1 MEKKKNNLF
10 SLYNRYKGFV
20 DDAQASSTQP
30 SQAEKERR
38 AIANE
43 NSAYERWKNNLT
55 SWQKVKAA
63 AIGSATRSPLLL
75 AGGIP
80 GAIAF
85 GIGAANNAFN
95 AYKAIREGDIEQ
107 VSPLRAYYD
116 SRNELGSF
124 LGDQADTRIKEIE
137 GALGLIGSR
146 MEQANAHKKII
157 QAQRDIN
164 RLLQEQQQFMNSVD
178 PDYIAKNRDSKEVQ
192 TLLSAYDQYQ
202 DQIEDL
208 EQIINNPEYQQ
219 LDREYKKNLID
230 DNESISK
237 KVNRFLSTAQNPFT
251 TDWTEE
257 LSVQGQKDISRRKKI
272 HSEYLAATHQKERE
286 EEERYNEALRQNYLK
301 QQNTFASATDK
312 FLNENIA
319 GKFFSTTSPL
329 GFAANQLSEYVKK
342 GREEQAGIA
351 NKNLQGS
358 DEDIQM
364 AENTYKNLQVEKDD
378 LQEEYKNRMDWAHK
392 VKKWVPVDEAYE
404 QAKAVYQ
411 TGSMWNPYWAF
422 HTMPGMM
429 GSSSSSPHQFAGQ
442 VLQVGSAVALD
453 IPNPYAK
460 LAGAGGMM
468 ASQYLQFL
476 GAEAE
481 NKAEVGERYLD
492 NIASILNDPLI
503 SGEDH
508 SKALADDLYRQA
520 KDYYKNKGWTDE
532 EIKKQFDPNTEF
544 GYKNLLGAL
553 VGGIV
558 KTSDPAVIN
567 AAMLGT
573 KGLQAQYDADM
584 MRTAG
589 EIPVQTAAMYA
600 MTPEKIFGRM
610 FRIGEK
616 MFAKPIIRTT
626 ERRLVN
632 NVLSDG
638 AEVTV
643 ASEGK
648 SVAGGVGSKLTST
661 GGKYKNGINKPVKTY
676 EQAFT
681 EGYEFG
687 AQVGDGLGYGVAGRT
702 VGGITGGLSNVTGKF
717 VKSQLP
723 GTWQAALDQFATAT
737 MYKYQGVIDKLFS
750 SGGRAL
756 AAKYGLKT
764 LTKTAHGAA
773 IDALSEGSEEGVQY
787 LNSLKDFASQYGYG
801 GMSLSDMIVTDFLQG
816 ARVSNA
822 YLSLLGLTNSELKND
837 AEFWANV
844 KGGFALGA
852 LYTGTI
858 SAASNIK
865 GAYRQYGTDQ
875 IIVNSSA
882 MDREADKYG
891 RANGAVFARLA
902 MNGRGQEAL
911 QYIKDQKLADSRRE
925 DPVYTQ
931 EMYDD
936 KIKEVEGI
944 ISLAS
949 SNRVRSMLE
958 AHGFEYGT
966 DKYAVAISDLYNLQS
981 QQEENQEETSLNNS
995 ARNAIYQSKE
1005 YQDALEKIATALP
1018 VHNVDFLV
1026 AKTRKRSEMIDE
1038 QIELFKKEAKEA
1050 GKDIESEEFKQELD
1064 EYRKAAE
1071 EDVDFQLES
1080 RIKDNIHRKTQL
1092 VNKLSALLRIKAQIN
1107 KIDDWY
1113 KATSKIGLKT
1123 KRPDAKYIKRSID
1136 DQIKGIK
1143 DSLGKLDKSVNAL
1156 KTDSQLWEY
1165 SQNADGI
1172 ILYGADQIQQYD
1184 ANLAMLAADA
1194 SVTDGYMKMFTEGL
1208 VEDSN
1213 GKFVYNKSEQ
1223 KSRDEKRK
1231 AAMQL
1236 VLSGKEKEA
1245 GMLVANIKTGNIESE
1260 DLSEDV
1266 YRKRIDAIIQADA
1279 ENKKLKWLVSDM
1291 LDEDAPIKVRDAW
1304 EEARQKEIEKLEK
1317 AAEKAEVNNEI
1328 PEQLNAPES
1337 VPQPT
1342 TTEQTKTKPSETKEQ
1357 VAARRRRYEARK
1369 RHIRHQAK
1377 TLKQKMRENRRGRLN
1392 AGLPFLEAWLTNS
1405 AINMLS
1411 LAKIGYYGF
1420 ANFVQDVKY
1429 SLQVAKYEVPDSEQE
1444 GLFNLLKRTYLAY
1457 RNAQLLS
1464 DPSVVDNMDSVDTVL
1479 NYTEEQADNN
1489 ADKDFDAS
1497 AGDIESIV
1505 IDEEL
1510 SDEEKQKQVDK
1521 ENEKILQLTREIN
1534 SLKNE
1539 YNTTLQLLQDK
1550 GDREE
1555 LVLTPENQYFYS
1567 DYEDLTNSREY
1578 NDDTLESLYEVADN
1592 LRQEI
1597 KAMNLLVEKQNNVA
1611 TEEDFIQDWLRQ
1623 QEISTQDGDAIKVLE
1638 NLNAACA
1645 DLDNV
1650 FTLLKKETEGTDTYN
1665 NLVSNF
1671 KRVFVNAQL
1680 WLSEAMSYENLGDFA
1695 EEKSLMVSIVEQ
1707 IASNDKFADIRL
1719 PITTWWAADKLQ
1731 NAGVTLSKLYEWIN
1745 YLQPRL
1751 IAPENETVARWY
1763 EVLIQN
1769 YIYPFLSIAQDQF
1782 NEFKSSLPETPSISD
1797 QEIVKSFPVVYE
1809 QIMRIV
1815 DTYMSTMGVLPDNGE
1830 SWTGD
1835 VVQDINKMPVLWR
1848 DLYNKVVGTGKSR
1861 FTDAHSPSITEMD
1874 NERTIPGI
1882 NYQKMSTAA
1891 DFLQDI
1897 EIFENVPYEDVPR
1910 LRKHKTTFNFY
1921 LDDSGEPKIV
1931 IHYTDK
1937 DGKASYSALSF
1948 NHTVLRGVP
1957 KEVQLRIQY
1966 MNAANRRFKSK
1977 LKAMLKFIAANP
1989 NKGWHILADFS
2000 VNTGSLKYEKQDV
2013 PGSNNLLSFLFAEEQ
2028 NKHNLYTIGLFK
2040 EDRIGI
2046 YKPIYQS
2053 DGTPL
2058 FSVVT
2063 GSDLQ
2068 QPMLEFK
2075 TTDYVKNNPDFSDG
2089 SIVYF
2094 YKTNVGKYIPTALST
2109 KPIDENEA
2117 FRLATLIKYYASG
2130 MYTTVYS
2137 GHGNSVFNILDLI
2150 KQRIYADDYETSKID
2165 NVDTKHSVPNV
2176 LIQKGGRLVIIDG
2189 TSYNTET
2196 QFNTIV
2202 EVLKSG
2208 MRQTISA
2215 KEMNQTF
2222 GTSDNPIWA
2231 TVRDIFVKDK
2241 SLNTITLPNGFAISR
2256 SDISSPENN
2265 APEGTTFMGYLMRNG
2280 YITSRAYDESYR
2292 QLNISNLRLEQ
2303 TENVDVQHTDDVLP
2317 PNTAEIYDGDGQT
2330 KSFVDQSQFTAAP
2343 SSVTQSTNEPY
2354 EEFNGLMMLDENKDL
2369 LDTDRTEQEQ
2379 NEFEKTA
2386 REYFEK
2392 VIGKSGV
2399 VLDMSAVEGYLSL
2412 AGAPDGV
2419 LGYVMGNLVTISK
2432 FAPTD
2437 TIYHEALHVI
2447 VELLMSDTE
2456 RAKIYSMYRKAYGE
2470 SLSERQVAEGLADL
2484 FVDWVNKIKTDVA
2497 LGSSAVKLFKHV
2509 LFGIGLVSKF
2519 GIANAFKM
2527 IKFFRHANT
2536 GRYKDRKISEQRL
2549 KEFEH
2554 KFGALFY
2561 QVNGVDFP
2569 YIIDAA
2575 DLKKFVAAAAYN
2587 IVRSEPFDP
2596 IDPHPERVKID
2607 SNTIENMEK
2616 HHPQIVKDLRKTG
2629 LSEREILEMYGEDAL
2644 KAAMMWRQFFSWRPG
2659 KLGKKDIRVYSMFDA
2674 LRDKIASQLNSLFG
2688 DSREID
2694 ENPEDTEEDTAMDAN
2709 DSWDRASYE
2718 FSRLDGVTKKVK
2730 MFFGTIPRLLWMD
2743 SVDKTTGKVEK
2754 KAVYDKSINIY
2765 GYQYVPLR
2773 EAWGIVTRD
2782 LHDVKSIQ
2790 DFMHEISVRANTDTI
2805 YHVINKRMNALY
2817 ERAYGVPYNSS
2828 TIPSE
2833 PKNLDAESYLI
2844 QIVSSVSGQDIDFIV
2859 ARSYKQPNGK
2869 RVVITSS
2876 SLDRDS
2882 RSFSTQWSRFLSEG
2896 QIPIFSNVRDQNDN
2910 IVLLPNTRFDIFK
2923 NIAASIE
2930 AIRAGIY
2937 ENKDIV
2943 IDGVTYNV
2951 TTQEGFGKI
2960 KDKFISMLNQI
2971 GITFTREALDYML
2984 SEDPNLGNTISG
2996 FGIFLS
3002 PVGVT
3007 SITPFISN
3015 LQNVISGNGIVNQY
3029 LAKDLYSNLGF
3040 VKNLAQWQ
3048 GAYNR
3053 ITIDKQ
3059 ALGLNGKRLYSIS
3072 QNSSLSY
3079 MVDQLNSN
3087 DVNNDLVR
3095 LLSAYEYVYDK
3106 EQGIGSIIIKAVRG
3120 REKSNIQAHTYIGF
3134 KTDNYGDG
3142 GSEYKESAEIE
3153 DYMAKFA
3160 MLQQGYLVMPT
3171 LADKST
3177 YVVLSGVKIPGMSFV
3192 LNKDKQLEV
3201 NGVPDIM
3208 WVGPKGNQRPIIRPN
3223 NAVLDQMIQYA
3234 KLERAA
3240 IQRCMEDLGY
3250 KNIPGYTPTGR
3261 SVLSDSQ
3268 KIKNLHTFVKVK
3280 GSKSGKQIEP
3290 NGTRFNQFSNIVILD
3305 SNGNPKAIS
3314 LNDPNESSVDL
3325 LKKANDLFFDQ
3336 DLDKQRDIM
3345 AYTLAQQ
3352 HAAGIEKAISLG
3364 LVHRVNRSVG
3374 AVKFNFTQKNNVNLA
3389 SDHLDRAQIEVLASA
3404 IYKKILSASPNWQAA
3419 ENDKTRQE
3427 SRLLISQRKDIC
3439 QGLAIAAIIAD
3450 VENRAIISSQ
3460 EALRCFI
3467 GNPAMFKIDYV
3478 ENSDGKV
3485 QIKSS
3490 TADLQKRIGGL
3501 ISTGDDNVIGI
3512 PGMPTEYTCAE
3523 VVDYEITSPFYED
3536 GSIFNMFEEGE
3547 YREAYGLLTDD
3558 WQAAYQKP
3566 LAEVIEKVESVPES
3580 SPQHKLTENVQKHVQ
3595 QFTDSYAK
3603 EINVADGAAY
3613 ITADMCKNLLRMR
3626 GAYNEKV
3633 KKAFDI
3639 LTGDNTKYSW
3649 KDSVDAYKTIYD
3661 AVNIVTTKYTA
3672 YGFRSHNVDKNNLT
3686 SVAVPYYNKFAL
3698 FPIFPC
3704 IATGKMAT
3712 LYDEMLKQ
3720 GVDMMMMT
3728 SAVKLGS
3735 QGAVEFKDG
3744 KLSAPFVKYTQSYG
3758 FLRRQLNTDPE
3769 EDSESNLGTQMTKVG
3784 LQNLRLKRDN
3794 YVDPITNEEISGEEI
3809 LDNYMRAVKGLA
3821 KIGEQEIVDMFFTNG
3836 EVDHKKL
3843 HDYLT
3848 KELTSRN
3855 ANDQILKAVSLDKN
3869 GRLKAPLSATAD
3881 ANWIESILIS
3891 TVNKHVIDIQTPGN
3905 SFVQRSV
3912 FAMEGSPVEGG
3923 SIQFDQNLDPRINGG
3938 NRLNLFNPDGS
3949 MDAVISIDYFD
3960 SIIPEDIKS
3969 FEKRRQWLIYHK
3981 IIGQDA
3987 KALTIGYRIP
3997 TQAESSIH
4005 ALRFVDVV
4013 PAVKSTIILPEEF
4026 TKTTGSDYDIDHIY
4040 LASYNLNIT
4049 SDGYSLTE
4057 FDDEKKTHQN
4067 TILNMLMTLLLDAK
4081 NTGHI
4086 LYKSIDNDTALV
4098 KTPAEEIPDSGKL
4111 QQTAFNF
4118 GTLREQVERKKDFM
4132 IGKTGIGPFA
4142 LNVTNNVLCRLYGM
4156 EFEESLFTKSTPI
4169 GSLHELVDKDY
4180 NSIDSWFSAFIN
4192 AHVDIVKDPYIS
4204 KLNVNPYTYNMVS
4217 LLTRSGFGDTTV
4229 WFCSQPIIRELANAN
4244 EMANS
4249 QFSRNANDSLFKL
4262 RQQALKDAALKYI
4275 TPEQLDAWGEI
4286 SKDTENPRPRIE
4298 AVNWIYNHADVL
4310 KYFATHPDAE
4320 EYEGLSINTV
4330 QERVYYAWKS
4340 LEPYSM
4346 ALNKLVQYT
4355 KIDTRKHGK
4364 TLIEISA
4371 YEYNYKQLLNPK
4383 ETKIFN
4389 HIRLHRMVT
4398 GSWISTKTKLAIS
4411 LPRIIFGKQL
4421 FNANETFVNGCIGL
4435 ARLFTPKQDGR
4446 EITPSSDF
4454 ISTISKQVQTAI
4466 KSRWIVQYA
4475 KNMSKYHSGM
4485 KDHTDDSLSGLFLG
4499 NWTIQTRLNRLK
4511 YAIANDPKYN
4521 RLSENYLIKHLS
4533 VAENKES
4540 YVMDERF
4547 NQRPQFIKI
4556 SDVVTDSTTNGD
4568 MLSEGWLDLLND
4580 SDIFVQQFARD
4591 LAVYAFLTSGEGK
4604 GWNQM
4609 WKYIPFEFLD
4619 GTTDSGMQ
4627 SFTDFVSEILTN
4639 EDFRFTEQLEDEL
4652 AANNF
4657 MDYQFVKKAVGDFKL
4672 TQKGE
4677 GIAWGNNISLEE
4689 LEDLPMYMSISNGNG
4704 QHNYQVYKLYGS
4716 FENEDGSIT
4725 PVYTAIKKLG
4735 YSERGGFRIYQF
4747 GWDFKYP
4754 ANNFTEPQELPENT
4768 VKIDGKSPE
4777 LSRSLIAGSVAAP
4790 VASNDYSEWMDIVPL
4805 KNVKSYAQ
4813 QSDKLV
4819 DVMRHP
4825 DKNGMH
4831 FGNPFTPLLDE
4842 VKDGKASVYVA
4853 DVKHAVDAFK
4863 EWLAGTKYQDVEPER
4878 RLWILDKINS
4888 GFFNGKKMV
4897 YYTDVVPDASYGQHN
4912 YDAKHPSH
4920 PYVIKEFVDAV
4931 NMSKGGAFEKTES
4944 KSVVSED
4951 ERRAGRLPVTESE
4964 KPYIT
4969 EEVRIVANNT
4979 PITIQEFIESVN
4991 ENVFFEDKHASNF
5004 NEALSL
5010 YAEYIGDINDPS
5022 FPEDRFEFRY
5032 TDSRQL
5038 ELFGEEQ
5045 EEQKSTTDNAVTTIL
5060 ESNPEMGESTA
5071 EGTVASMESNGNPE
5085 FTKADNTLKEQLG
5098 GSPLKIAMA
5107 SEHTDP
5113 AFHSREVC
5121 RKIKEDLAKPKGQ
5134 RQYHMLQIM
5143 TKHDGLQ
5150 LLDMLELDIPK
5161 SVHFSIT
5168 SLGNTVYEPG
5178 VMKTDDMLDRIEQ
5191 LINDKKLK
5199 PQTTTIRIDPIVPGV
5214 TKLQD
5219 ISHIM
5224 ERASKMGIKSIKI
5237 SIMDSYGYN
5246 ENSKGR
5252 GVMDNMRKLGYD
5264 FDKYYKKYQAKSTT
5278 YDRYGNVEH
5287 IAGEWYWS
5295 QDAIPE
5301 IMSQIYQAVDEL
5313 AQQHGVF
5320 CTTCGEKPNTSYQF
5334 KRLSFSHGCLNA
5346 TGVASVLGV
5355 TKSEVEEESKIGNQ
5369 RPGKCN
5375 CLNCKADVLAYD
5387 DTCASQCAYCY
5398 AKHGSNTAM
5407 KYYDKDGKLLDNDF
5421 TRTSRTSNSGKSS
5434 NNQIFEQFKQAI
5446 ETLSG
5451 YFEGSA
5457 PITQDFPGLPNDI
5470 VDKLADHFVDN
5481 QELSIDDYRQLW
5493 SYVEMI
5499 PNETGFDQDKYPH
5512 LVHARKQV
5520 AVAPTAT
5527 PQSNTSTQ
5535 PIGTKE
5541 NPVMIYCDGSDIK
5554 GTGKIGYGSV
5564 FVHNGKEYVLSG
5576 TENGEEIQKLK
5587 EQFPNAKFSNPTTE
5601 LLATT
5606 ITLETIA
5613 NSGIGEH
5620 IHINQDYKGPANWG
5634 DLWNYSEG
5642 SAQREEK
5649 PWNTK
5654 MPYIKHLVDRAV
5666 EAIHKIEQNGGS
5678 VKIGWVQGHQKSET
5692 EEAVMNNI
5700 ADRYA
5705 KNRDEMNTLLDA
5717 YNIQQE
5723 NQYDDWTYEEN
5734 SLNSGLFDNPNSTT
5748 YSDKC

>member
-95 AYKAIREGDIEQ
+95 AYKAVREGDIEQ

-237 KVNRFLSTAQNPFT
+237 KVNRFLSNAQNPFT

-312 FLNENIA
+312 FLNENAA

-816 ARVSNA
+816 ARVSKA

-1018 VHNVDFLV
+1018 VHNVDFFV
-1026 AKTRKRSEMIDE
+1026 AKTKKRSEMINE

-1165 SQNADGI
+1165 SQNADGV
-1172 ILYGADQIQQYD
+1172 ILYGADQIQQHD

-1597 KAMNLLVEKQNNVA
+1597 KTMNLLVEKQNNVA

-1623 QEISTQDGDAIKVLE
+1623 QEISTQDEDAIKVLQ
-1638 NLNAACA
+1638 NLNDACA
-1645 DLDNV
+1645 NLDNL
-1650 FTLLKKETEGTDTYN
+1650 FTLLKKETEGTDVYN
-1665 NLVSNF
+1665 NLVSDF

-1719 PITTWWAADKLQ
+1719 PITTWWAVDKLQ

-1763 EVLIQN
+1763 EVLIRD

-1861 FTDAHSPSITEMD
+1861 FTDAHSPSVTEMSD
-1874 NERTIPGI
+1874 R
-1882 NYQKMSTAA
+1882 STAA
-1891 DFLQDI
+1891 GNAYREMSKAEDFLQDI
-1897 EIFENVPYEDVPR
+1897 EIFENVPYSEIPH
-1910 LRKHKTTFNFY
+1910 LRKHKTSFNFY
-1921 LDDSGEPKIV
+1921 LDDNGEPKLV
-1931 IHYTDK
+1931 IHYTNA
-1937 DGKASYSALSF
+1937 DGKAIYSALSF
-1948 NHTVLRGVP
+1948 NHNVVP
-1957 KEVQLRIQY
+1957 QGTSQEVAFRIQY

-1989 NKGWHILADFS
+1989 NKGWHILADFG
-2000 VNTGSLKYEKQDV
+2000 VNTGSLEYAKQDV
-2013 PGSNNLLSFLFAEEQ
+2013 PGSNNLASFLFAEEQ

-2075 TTDYVKNNPDFSDG
+2075 TTDYIKSSPEFSDG

-2176 LIQKGGRLVIIDG
+2176 LIQKGGRLVVIDG

-2222 GTSDNPIWA
+2222 GTSDNPVWA
-2231 TVRDIFVKDK
+2231 TVRDIFVKNK
-2241 SLNTITLPNGFAISR
+2241 SLNTITLPNGFVISR

-2317 PNTAEIYDGDGQT
+2317 PNAAEIYDGDGQT

-2419 LGYVMGNLVTISK
+2419 LGYVVGNLVTISK

-2447 VELLMSDTE
+2447 VELLMSDAE

-2527 IKFFRHANT
+2527 IKFFRHANA

-2694 ENPEDTEEDTAMDAN
+2694 ENPEDTKEDTAMDAN

-2984 SEDPNLGNTISG
+2984 SEDPNLGNTIGG

-3201 NGVPDIM
+3201 HNIPDIM
-3208 WVGPKGNQRPIIRPN
+3208 WVGQKGNQRPIIRPN

-3250 KNIPGYTPTGR
+3250 KNIPGYTLTGR

-3419 ENDKTRQE
+3419 ENDKARQE

-3547 YREAYGLLTDD
+3547 YREAYGLLTND

-3566 LAEVIEKVESVPES
+3566 LAEVIETVESVPES

-3672 YGFRSHNVDKNNLT
+3672 YGFRSHNADKNNLT
-3686 SVAVPYYNKFAL
+3686 SIAVPYYNKFAL

-3744 KLSAPFVKYTQSYG
+3744 KLNAPFVKYTQSYG

-3794 YVDPITNEEISGEEI
+3794 YVNPITNEEISGEEI
-3809 LDNYMRAVKGLA
+3809 LDNYMRAVKRLA
-3821 KIGEQEIVDMFFTNG
+3821 EIGEQEIVDMFFTNG

-3981 IIGQDA
+3981 IIGQDD

-4098 KTPAEEIPDSGKL
+4098 KTPAEEIPDLGKL

-4156 EFEESLFTKSTPI
+4156 EFEESSFTKSTPI

-4310 KYFATHPDAE
+4310 KYFATHPNAE
-4320 EYEGLSINTV
+4320 EYEGISINTV

-4389 HIRLHRMVT
+4389 HTRLHRMVT
-4398 GSWISTKTKLAIS
+4398 RSWISTKTKLAIS

-4580 SDIFVQQFARD
+4580 PDTYVQQFARD

-4677 GIAWGNNISLEE
+4677 GVAWGNNISAEE

-4842 VKDGKASVYVA
+4842 VKNGNASVYVA
-4853 DVKHAVDAFK
+4853 DVKHAVEAFR

-4878 RLWILDKINS
+4878 RQWILDKINS
-4888 GFFNGKKMV
+4888 GFFTGKKMV

-4912 YDAKHPSH
+4912 YDAEHPSH
-4920 PYVIKEFVDAV
+4920 PYIIKEFIDAT
-4931 NMSKGGAFEKTES
+4931 NISNGGGFEKVES
-4944 KSVVSED
+4944 RSTISIA
-4951 ERRAGRLPVTESE
+4951 ERGAGRLPVSESE

-4969 EEVRIVANNT
+4969 EEVRIWWGGRYYTV
-4979 PITIQEFIESVN
+4979 QEFVEEIN
-4991 ENVFFEDKHASNF
+4991 AIKDTPAHNF
-5004 NEALSL
+5004 NEALDEL
-5010 YAEYIGDINDPS
+5010 IDQMGHPDDPLTLNDPEYS
-5022 FPEDRFEFRY
+5022 DFDVEFKY
-5032 TDSRQL
+5032 KDSRQL
-5038 ELFGEEQ
+5038 ELFGEAEPAEQ
-5045 EEQKSTTDNAVTTIL
+5045 SL
-5060 ESNPEMGESTA
+5060 PGPEVEVATVESTIS
-5071 EGTVASMESNGNPE
+5071 TVGYRKGDPQAHKDTAYV
-5085 FTKADNTLKEQLG
+5085 FTENAQANAAALG
-5098 GSPLKIAMA
+5098 LDDSW
-5107 SEHTDP
+5107 
-5113 AFHSREVC
+5113 V
-5121 RKIKEDLAKPKGQ
+5121 EDGYPKG
-5134 RQYHMLQIM
+5134 
-5143 TKHDGLQ
+5143 
-5150 LLDMLELDIPK
+5150 DMVK
-5161 SVHFSIT
+5161 T
-5168 SLGNTVYEPG
+5168 G
-5178 VMKTDDMLDRIEQ
+5178 VSDVNGTNQ
-5191 LINDKKLK
+5191 A
-5199 PQTTTIRIDPIVPGV
+5199 GV
-5214 TKLQD
+5214 
-5219 ISHIM
+5219 
-5224 ERASKMGIKSIKI
+5224 RASTSSTYGSNNINSNAFGI
-5237 SIMDSYGYN
+5237 
-5246 ENSKGR
+5246 
-5252 GVMDNMRKLGYD
+5252 VV
-5264 FDKYYKKYQAKSTT
+5264 KKYQQDESG
-5278 YDRYGNVEH
+5278 RF
-5287 IAGEWYWS
+5287 IAGKG
-5295 QDAIPE
+5295 QFKDTDA
-5301 IMSQIYQAVDEL
+5301 DFEL
-5313 AQQHGVF
+5313 FKA
-5320 CTTCGEKPNTSYQF
+5320 TNLDMF
-5334 KRLSFSHGCLNA
+5334 KRLEESGLKKIMWPSQMGLGKAALPQRFAEWLQGELNRRF
-5346 TGVASVLGV
+5346 GIV
-5355 TKSEVEEESKIGNQ
+5355 SEVQKNNKAGYEGYGLQITSIQKADDSSKQSTAITPAKSAEEKTTGNQ
-5369 RPGKCN
+5369 I
-5375 CLNCKADVLAYD
+5375 L
-5387 DTCASQCAYCY
+5387 
-5398 AKHGSNTAM
+5398 
-5407 KYYDKDGKLLDNDF
+5407 
-5421 TRTSRTSNSGKSS
+5421 
-5434 NNQIFEQFKQAI
+5434 EQFKQAI

-5470 VDKLADHFVDN
+5470 VDKLAGHFVDN
-5481 QELSIDDYRQLW
+5481 KELSIDDYRQLW

-5499 PNETGFDQDKYPH
+5499 PNETGFDRDKYPH
-5512 LVHARKQV
+5512 LVRARKQI
-5520 AVAPTAT
+5520 AVAPTVA
-5527 PQSNTSTQ
+5527 PQSSRSSQ
-5535 PIGTKE
+5535 AIGTKE
-5541 NPVMIYCDGSDIK
+5541 SPIMIYSDGSDIK
-5554 GTGKIGYGSV
+5554 GTGAIGYGSV
-5564 FVHNGKEYVLSG
+5564 FEYDGQEYAMSG
-5576 TENGEEIQKLK
+5576 TEESDEIKKLK
-5587 EQFPNAKFSNPTTE
+5587 QLFPNAKFSNPTME
-5601 LLATT
+5601 MLALAT
-5606 ITLETIA
+5606 TLETIA
-5613 NSGIGEH
+5613 DAGIGEH
-5620 IHINQDYKGPANWG
+5620 IQINQDYKGAVNYSG
-5634 DLWNYSEG
+5634 LWNHSEG
-5642 SAQREEK
+5642 SNQRDAK
-5649 PWNTK
+5649 AWN
-5654 MPYIKHLVDRAV
+5654 PREAYIKHLVERA
-5666 EAIHKIEQNGGS
+5666 ERAIEKIEQNGGS
-5678 VKIGWVQGHQKSET
+5678 VKIVWVKGHQTAGT
-5692 EEAVMNNI
+5692 EQARMNDR
-5700 ADRYA
+5700 ADFYA
-5705 KNRDEMNTLLDA
+5705 KNRSEINTLLDA
-5717 YNIQQE
+5717 YSTEQE
-5723 NQYDDWTYEEN
+5723 DLYDNWTYEEN
-5734 SLNSGLFDNPNSTT
+5734 SLNGGLFDNPNSTT
-5748 YSDKC
+5748 YSDNC